1 MRSDRVPHMKTA
13 TLSIRIDPEV
23 KAEAERTFA
32 PLGLT
37 IADAVN
43 IFLHKANLEGG
54 LPFSVRQPRYSA
66 VTEAAMREADEIVAG
81 RLPSKRYAS
90 FGDLVADLDASD

>member
-1 MRSDRVPHMKTA
+1 MTSMKTA

-54 LPFSVRQPRYSA
+54 LPFSVRQPRYGA
-66 VTEAAMREADEIVAG
+66 ATEAAMREADDIVAG
-81 RLPSKRYAS
+81 RVSAKRYGS
-90 FGDLVADLDASD
+90 FDDLVADLDSDD

>member
-1 MRSDRVPHMKTA
+1 MKTA

-54 LPFSVRQPRYSA
+54 LPFSVHQPRYGA
-66 VTEAAMREADEIVAG
+66 TTEAAMREAEDIVAG
-81 RLPSKRYAS
+81 RLPAKRYSS
-90 FGDLVADLDASD
+90 FDDLVSDLDSDD